1 MGKIVVLLSEFPVQ
15 NEIEEFWVLQSAILC
30 DRSDRQGLGRE
41 GHATA
46 QQYASFEKAME
57 EVLTMSNRKPQQA
70 GYPGLVRSCPLS
82 HDQLDSRARQWLRT
96 YPQFHGTV
104 SEHAEWNLDQR
115 PWNNP
120 AYEDHLQFLSSMF
133 SEKTRGIVI
142 ASSSSTNDSAKM
154 VGALTFE
161 QGSTL
166 TLCLVHVF
174 CYSSGRLISLMGAT
188 VTKHLERPAAGLL
201 PAVSPGGEHQL
212 PGGAHPPGTDQ

>member
-57 EVLTMSNRKPQQA
+57 ELVSPSKPDIQASSVLARSVTISWTPGHAN
-70 GYPGLVRSCPLS
+70 GYGPIRNF
-82 HDQLDSRARQWLRT
+82 T
-96 YPQFHGTV
+96 
-104 SEHAEWNLDQR
+104 WNLDQR

-120 AYEDHLQFLSSMF
+120 AYEDHLQC
-133 SEKTRGIVI
+133 IVI

-166 TLCLVHVF
+166 TLGPVHVF